1 MTKARQRLF
10 GSGLAFAH
18 YALGQ
23 AVTFRFQAEFSRD
36 ELGRRC
42 ARTAMRQH
50 ALTYSREILAL
61 QGKQFRLASR

>member
-1 MTKARQRLF
+1 MTKARKRLF

-23 AVTFRFQAEFSRD
+23 AVCFRLQSEFAKD

-42 ARTAMRQH
+42 ARSAMRQN
-50 ALTYSREILAL
+50 ALMYTREILAL
-61 QGKQFRLASR
+61 QGKQFRLAGR

>member
-18 YALGQ
+18 HALGQ
-23 AVTFRFQAEFSRD
+23 AVCFRFQAEFARD

-42 ARTAMRQH
+42 ARSSMRQH
-50 ALTYSREILAL
+50 ALTYTREILAM
-61 QGKQFRLASR
+61 QGKQFRLAGR